1 MLDRLRK
8 NFRVCENRDRPG
20 SWPGRRSVVLK
31 DGSKIQYFGGKT
43 QAVEK
48 NTRVKARVKAH
59 ALKEFMNTKEKVVVM
74 GHRLP
79 DADSFG
85 AAIGIYRAAKTLNK
99 KSVHRHR
106 QPDQLDHSADE
117 YVQRQPGL

>member
-1 MLDRLRK
+1 
-8 NFRVCENRDRPG
+8 
-20 SWPGRRSVVLK
+20 
-31 DGSKIQYFGGKT
+31 
-43 QAVEK
+43 
-48 NTRVKARVKAH
+48 
-59 ALKEFMNTKEKVVVM
+59 MNTKEKVVVM

-99 KSVHRHR
+99 KAYIVIDNPTR
-106 QPDQLDHSADE
+106 LDHSADE